1 MRRNSDSVLQRLSNC
16 TFIDDSIFSFQV
28 IEKTKSLGLRTQML
42 STNVERRL
50 NKERD
55 RGDGVGCFL

>member
-1 MRRNSDSVLQRLSNC
+1 
-16 TFIDDSIFSFQV
+16 V

-55 RGDGVGCFL
+55 RSDGVRMVYAFLLKDLVVSHTY